1 MRFHHPKIKTSLS
14 SSNNKMSSTTTER
27 SLPPPHAGR
36 RRRGGSDR
44 TGNRRAAMTAA
55 RAKRTRRLSRTRW
68 ESCPKTESPRR
79 DRTPRAPP
87 WRSAEVRVRTS
98 FRFCLSLAS
107 WGMLKLKLWDDSS
120 PECHFSW
127 TVTKLGDECFS
138 TGGAC
143 QFNCID
149 HEVATADWCM
159 FCSDNHTCCTH
170 PDSHLPN
177 SIFTSSWVSK
187 PEMKWRVLFRKELRT
202 TSHHHYW

>member
-1 MRFHHPKIKTSLS
+1 MFFIFFKATKVELRFHHPKIKTSLS

-27 SLPPPHAGR
+27 SLPPPHAER

-68 ESCPKTESPRR
+68 ESCPKTGSPRR

-98 FRFCLSLAS
+98 FRFSLSLSLCEAC
-107 WGMLKLKLWDDSS
+107 WNWNWDDSS

-149 HEVATADWCM
+149 HEVVDCWLM
-159 FCSDNHTCCTH
+159 H
-170 PDSHLPN
+170 
-177 SIFTSSWVSK
+177 
-187 PEMKWRVLFRKELRT
+187 VLL
-202 TSHHHYW
+202 W